1 MAVVPGLNAA
11 GEPYRVKARIKVEGH
26 AFVRLTLQ
34 FFRTNAAGNKIT
46 DTKIILAEAIARPAA
61 NGVVQWMDV
70 EGVRLVVPPTN
81 FVAQQAE
88 ITIEVGQIYKE
99 VLLQNGGVQPII
111 LPTPTDKWPD
121 FTLDSISMQRDAD
134 LDGLSDNEELTSSP
148 ASYIDKA
155 DSDGDGMS
163 DYWEKAMGLLVMNAS
178 DATIDTDH
186 DGFTNI
192 QEYWAATDPR
202 DTAGG
207 RASHPGVTA
216 NSNATP
222 AAKRMAIWLALAA

>member
-1 MAVVPGLNAA
+1 
-11 GEPYRVKARIKVEGH
+11 
-26 AFVRLTLQ
+26 
-34 FFRTNAAGNKIT
+34 
-46 DTKIILAEAIARPAA
+46 
-61 NGVVQWMDV
+61 MDV